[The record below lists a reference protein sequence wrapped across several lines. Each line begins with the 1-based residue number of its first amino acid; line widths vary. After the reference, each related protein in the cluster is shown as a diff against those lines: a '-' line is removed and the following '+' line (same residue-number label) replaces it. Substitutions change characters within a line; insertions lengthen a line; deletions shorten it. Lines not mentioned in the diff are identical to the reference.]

1 MESSS
6 NLVKG
11 SQVMCRPPRDIHAP
25 IANII
30 ISTSISII
38 IIISITI
45 INRSIISSSSSSTIF
60 LLCCLY
66 NDGLAQNPIPFQC
79 QRDPHF
85 LHLAH
90 F

>member
-79 QRDPHF
+79 QRGPHF

>member
-45 INRSIISSSSSSTIF
+45 INRSIISSSSSTIF

-79 QRDPHF
+79 QGGPHF
-85 LHLAH
+85 LQLAH